1 MQPDLLQQLKDIHL
15 PPDPTW
21 WPPAPGWWLLAL
33 VAAAGLYYAIQFLR
47 QAIERRRPIRR
58 ARAIYQEL
66 YSSYEKGLIDERTYL
81 HQANELLKRLLIH
94 GLHEDRARKAN
105 DAAWLALLD
114 ERAGLLDERAR
125 TAGDGF
131 TEGPGQQLGNQRFSA
146 APAADPEALH
156 PLLTRFFREVRP

>member
-81 HQANELLKRLLIH
+81 HQANELLKRLL
-94 GLHEDRARKAN
+94 
-105 DAAWLALLD
+105 
-114 ERAGLLDERAR
+114 
-125 TAGDGF
+125 
-131 TEGPGQQLGNQRFSA
+131 
-146 APAADPEALH
+146 
-156 PLLTRFFREVRP
+156 